1 MLKKM
6 GESPNLL
13 PMLPIA
19 TLRVKVLKRKENAMI
34 ATEYVLLFTILRLV
48 IPFGLILLLGE
59 LIRRRDANYW
69 LKV

>member
-1 MLKKM
+1 
-6 GESPNLL
+6 
-13 PMLPIA
+13 
-19 TLRVKVLKRKENAMI
+19 MI